1 VLSSQ
6 CNPAQALKMLF
17 NPSFYLPKE
26 LTKGQ
31 STSVKG
37 ALHKYPKVDKTLLN
51 LVNSLLSSLL
61 YQILSNI
68 SAIKIKSKI
77 MGAANKE
84 SSQTLYK
91 TKVWFPFKKIE
102 DMYSSIAFLESP
114 VKGTYLMIISWS
126 ILVLSGNKTLLEA
139 KISSIQ
145 DFLEIS
151 LDLN

>member
-1 VLSSQ
+1 
-6 CNPAQALKMLF
+6 
-17 NPSFYLPKE
+17 
-26 LTKGQ
+26 
-31 STSVKG
+31 
-37 ALHKYPKVDKTLLN
+37 
-51 LVNSLLSSLL
+51 
-61 YQILSNI
+61 
-68 SAIKIKSKI
+68 

-91 TKVWFPFKKIE
+91 TKVWFPPKKIE

-114 VKGTYLMIISWS
+114 VKGTYLMMISWS
-126 ILVLSGNKTLLEA
+126 ILMDSGNKTLLEA